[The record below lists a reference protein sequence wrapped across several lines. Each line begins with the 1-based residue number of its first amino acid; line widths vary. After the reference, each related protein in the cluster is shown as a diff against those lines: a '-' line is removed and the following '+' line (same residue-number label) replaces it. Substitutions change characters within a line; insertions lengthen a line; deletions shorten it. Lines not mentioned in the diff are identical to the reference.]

1 MNLIYF
7 EENKLRPSG
16 GPAGYLYNL
25 REGLR
30 LLDNHEIVFLP
41 GSNTV
46 FDKEK
51 AKERM
56 PKRLVELRRAL
67 RFMRMHKETDI
78 PLVDLNQYDT
88 VHFHRTDDLYRCRK
102 ALESFQGKV
111 ILTSHTPC
119 VRFQELIDMLN
130 PKDAK
135 FFARQLKNLEKIDE
149 YAFQRADYVMF
160 PCEEA
165 EEPYYHTWQIY
176 GKIRQAEKYRYLP
189 TGIKPCKARVS
200 FEDVR
205 KKYGIPQDAFVV
217 CYVGRHNEIKGYDLV
232 KKVAEELL
240 VQNSNIYFIIAGREE
255 PMSGLRHKRWIEV
268 GWTNDPH
275 SIISAADVFLL
286 PNRETYF
293 DLIMLEVLSL
303 GQIIIASRTGGNKY
317 FEKYGSDG
325 IKLYTDSDEIG
336 GIIAD
341 IMKFDNEQLLRMRNE
356 NKNIFNREFTV
367 DKFARE
373 YVRIIQLISSQV
385 EVKE

>member
-7 EENKLRPSG
+7 EENKLRASG

-25 REGLR
+25 REELR
-30 LLDNHEIVFLP
+30 LLDNQEIVFLP
-41 GSNTV
+41 SSNTV

-51 AKERM
+51 AKGRI
-56 PKRLVELRRAL
+56 PKRLVDLRKAL
-67 RFMRMHKETDI
+67 RFTRMHREIDI
-78 PLVDLNQYDT
+78 PPVDLNQYDT

-102 ALESFQGKV
+102 ALESYQGKV
-111 ILTSHTPC
+111 VLTSHTPC

-135 FFARQLKNLEKIDE
+135 LFAKQLKNLEKIDE
-149 YAFQRADYVMF
+149 YAFQRADYVVF

-165 EEPYYHTWQIY
+165 EEPYYHTWQKY
-176 GKIRQAEKYRYLP
+176 GEIRQAEKYRYLP
-189 TGIKPCKARVS
+189 TGIKPCKAKVS
-200 FEDVR
+200 SEDIR

-232 KKVAEELL
+232 KEAAEKLL
-240 VQNSNIYFIIAGREE
+240 VQDSNVYFIIAGKEE
-255 PMSGLRHKRWIEV
+255 PMSGLQHERWIEV

-303 GQIIIASRTGGNKY
+303 GQVVITSKTGGNKF
-317 FEKYGSDG
+317 FEKFHSEG
-325 IKLYTDSDEIG
+325 IKLYSQEDEISG
-336 GIIAD
+336 FIQSVMGAD
-341 IMKFDNEQLLRMRNE
+341 KNERDRMGLE
-356 NKNIFNREFTV
+356 NKKLFDQEFTV
-367 DKFARE
+367 STFTRRYIK
-373 YVRIIQLISSQV
+373 LLKSL
-385 EVKE
+385 